1 MTDLKGITMKLH
13 SSNFSKLIR
22 WFEACKVPVIIA
34 FSGGVDSSVVAF
46 AARQALGNDATAVTA
61 NYNTLASEDL
71 VNATIVAKE
80 IGIKHIVTN
89 YDELKN
95 SQFIKND
102 KLRCFYCRT
111 ELARH
116 LIEESK
122 KIGAGLIVDGT
133 NIDDLSDF
141 RPGIIALR
149 QYGIRSPLV
158 EEGIRKDEVRLI
170 AKSLNLSVYDRPA
183 NSCLASRIPTGSLIT
198 MPKLGRI
205 EKSESLVKAIFRV
218 RQVRVRDHQ
227 KLARIE
233 VARNEIQNLFDMT
246 KLDLLDSKLKALGFE
261 HVTIDIAGY
270 IEKEVRHTMKQS
282 NIFSHD

>member
-1 MTDLKGITMKLH
+1 MKVDN
-13 SSNFSKLIR
+13 SNFSKLIR
-22 WFEACKVPVIIA
+22 WFEAGKVPTMIA

-46 AARQALGNDATAVTA
+46 AAKQALGSNATAITA
-61 NYNTLASEDL
+61 NYNTLSNEDL
-71 VNATIVAKE
+71 VNARIVAKE
-80 IGIKHIVTN
+80 IGIKHVIIN

-95 SQFIKND
+95 SEFIKND

-116 LIEESK
+116 LIDELRK
-122 KIGAGLIVDGT
+122 VGAGLIVDGT
-133 NIDDLSDF
+133 NIDDLSDY
-141 RPGIIALR
+141 RPGLAALR
-149 QYGIRSPLV
+149 QHGIKSPLV
-158 EEGIRKDEVRLI
+158 EVGIRKDEVRFI

-198 MPKLGRI
+198 RPKLGRI

-218 RQVRVRDHQ
+218 RQVRVRDYQ
-227 KLARIE
+227 NLARIE
-233 VARNEIQNLFDMT
+233 VGRNEIQNLFDMT
-246 KLDLLDSKLKALGFE
+246 KLDLLDSELKALGFE

-270 IEKEVRHTMKQS
+270 IEKEVRHSMRQS